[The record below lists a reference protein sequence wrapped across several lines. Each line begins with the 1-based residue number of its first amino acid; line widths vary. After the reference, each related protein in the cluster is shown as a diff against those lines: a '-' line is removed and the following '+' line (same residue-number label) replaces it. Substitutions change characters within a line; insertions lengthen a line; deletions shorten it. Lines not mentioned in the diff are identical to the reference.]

1 MTSPTEASEP
11 KTPRRRAWTISRI
24 LGLVTLIALLAGGT
38 LWWLSSR
45 GVQHR
50 LAAMRAKGLPTKASE
65 INAFHVVPAGVADCT
80 QAWVT
85 VGTSAEAAVN
95 TEAASALPIIGKD
108 CADCEIPPPGEPWD
122 KREAVEKFL
131 GDNASLIES
140 IRKAAAIGGQVRFPV
155 DYSAGYTV
163 VLSDI
168 PRMRSVSR
176 ILQMDAQ
183 ASAHRGDGQRALQD
197 IHDQLTLSDALR
209 GEPIIISQLIRYAVH
224 VTALSLIEKL
234 APDLDWSDEELRGL
248 QARLSTMTFERDVQR
263 ALAGETACILDQF
276 NQIPLG
282 PFRGANQALLL
293 NLMDESS
300 EAFNHPWPEPIQRQ
314 SAAIAKLKNKIG
326 KSFLSRRF
334 VMLSLHTPALEQIG
348 NATGRQVA
356 KQRMVTMALACY
368 RHHRLHGTWPE
379 SPDKIDPKLLGELRD
394 VLTDPFTGQPFLLR
408 QDETGWLI
416 YSTGYDEKDDEGD
429 EKLDLPFRVKFERP

>member
-1 MTSPTEASEP
+1 M
-11 KTPRRRAWTISRI
+11 I
-24 LGLVTLIALLAGGT
+24 
-38 LWWLSSR
+38 
-45 GVQHR
+45 
-50 LAAMRAKGLPTKASE
+50 
-65 INAFHVVPAGVADCT
+65 PAGVADCT
-80 QAWVT
+80 QAWIA
-85 VGTSAEAAVN
+85 VGISAENRREFGGSHV
-95 TEAASALPIIGKD
+95 LPIIGKD
-108 CADCEIPPPGEPWD
+108 CADCEIPPPVSPGQARSR
-122 KREAVEKFL
+122 REVS
-131 GDNASLIES
+131 GDNAALIES
-140 IRKAAAIGGQVRFPV
+140 IRQAAAIGGQVRIPV

-176 ILQMDAQ
+176 ILQLDAQ
-183 ASAHRGDGQRALQD
+183 VSAHRGDGQRTLQD

-248 QARLSTMTFERDVQR
+248 QARLSAMTFERDVQR

-300 EAFNHPWPEPIQRQ
+300 EAFQSPWPEPIQRQ

-368 RHHRLHGTWPE
+368 RHHRLHGRG
-379 SPDKIDPKLLGELRD
+379 LNHQRR
-394 VLTDPFTGQPFLLR
+394 LTR
-408 QDETGWLI
+408 ICW
-416 YSTGYDEKDDEGD
+416 
-429 EKLDLPFRVKFERP
+429 